1 MVSDKLFKINQAQM
15 FYFSYLECNSANEK
29 TFAVTLHPY
38 KVMKVEGVETEE
50 FSYGLNYT
58 ANMDFELYKLIMSN

>member
-1 MVSDKLFKINQAQM
+1 MVFGLQKTNHQM
-15 FYFSYLECNSANEK
+15 FYFSYLECDSSKES
-29 TFAVTLHPY
+29 TFAVSLHPY
-38 KVMKVEGVETEE
+38 KVFQVEDTDTEE

>member
-1 MVSDKLFKINQAQM
+1 M
-15 FYFSYLECNSANEK
+15 FYFSYLECDSTIEN
-29 TFAVTLHPY
+29 TFAVSLQPY
-38 KVMKVEGVETEE
+38 KVFRVEGNDTEE

>member
-1 MVSDKLFKINQAQM
+1 M
-15 FYFSYLECNSANEK
+15 FYFSYLECDSTIES
-29 TFAVTLHPY
+29 TFAISLHPY
-38 KVMKVEGVETEE
+38 KVFQVEGADTEE